1 MLKVSRA
8 TMQEVWAAFSTL
20 SDAQEL
26 IQFALEKDPTL
37 GELKQANA
45 TINQA
50 KRHLHEVFEQDSAL
64 LTEAVMFTAL
74 HLDCDKS

>member
-1 MLKVSRA
+1 MLKGSRA

-45 TINQA
+45 TLNHA